1 MRLTQVR
8 VFCNLDRMLGGSQPS
23 GRVRFWNRG
32 FRYRGFRYR
41 VFRYLRFWRRCL
53 RLIRRSVM
61 ALPWWWISMPIRES
75 LDPLAL
81 SRVSG
86 P

>member
-32 FRYRGFRYR
+32 FRYR
-41 VFRYLRFWRRCL
+41 VLRYLRFRRRCL
-53 RLIRRSVM
+53 RLMRRSVM

-75 LDPLAL
+75 LEPLA
-81 SRVSG
+81 
-86 P
+86 